1 MVASPHIVVLGAG
14 SVGCY
19 VGGAWLAAGLD
30 VTFIGREAIAADV
43 AGHGLSL
50 SDESGWKTRLP
61 PEAVKFFTKPVAL
74 GRADIVLLTV
84 KSPATA
90 EAAQQIARHAKRE
103 PVVISFQN
111 GVSNVETLETLLPKL
126 KIVQGLVPFNVAYL
140 GEGRW
145 HKGVSGDL
153 FVEDAAVTKAL
164 ADRIGD
170 RAGRLQLRSDMA
182 SAAWGKLLLNL
193 NNAVNALSGKTLLEE
208 LSQRD
213 YRRILAA
220 SMVEALEIMKLA
232 GIRPAQLGPIPPNL
246 LPHAIGAPDI
256 VFRNLLL
263 KVMKIDATARTS
275 MFDDLAAGRQTE
287 IDYLNG
293 EVVKLARS
301 LRRRA
306 PVNERLVELV
316 KQREAGI
323 ERLWSAAELREY
335 VLERHPGAA
344 GFGY

>member
-1 MVASPHIVVLGAG
+1 MAASLHIVVLGAG

-19 VGGAWLAAGLD
+19 IGGAWLAAGMN
-30 VTFIGREAIAADV
+30 VSFIGREAIAADIG
-43 AGHGLSL
+43 GHGLSL
-50 SDESGWKTRLP
+50 SDESGWKTHLP
-61 PEAVKFFTKPVAL
+61 VEAVPFSTKPAAL

-90 EAAQQIARHAKRE
+90 EAARQIARHAKRR
-103 PVVISFQN
+103 PTVISFQN
-111 GVSNVETLETLLPKL
+111 GVSNVETLKTLLPKL
-126 KIVQGLVPFNVAYL
+126 EIVQGLVPFNVAYL
-140 GEGRW
+140 GEGQW

-153 FVEDAAVTKAL
+153 FVEDTAITTDL
-164 ADRIGD
+164 AERIGD
-170 RAGRLQLRSDMA
+170 RPGRLQLRSDMA

-193 NNAVNALSGKTLLEE
+193 NNAVNALSGRTLLEE

-213 YRRILAA
+213 YRRVLAA
-220 SMVEALEIMKLA
+220 SMVEALEILKAA
-232 GIRPAQLGPIPPNL
+232 GIRPAKLGPLPPDL

-263 KVMKIDATARTS
+263 KVMKIDAKARTS
-275 MFDDLAAGRQTE
+275 MLDDLLAGRQTE
-287 IDYLNG
+287 VDYLNG
-293 EVVKLARS
+293 EVVKLAMS
-301 LRRRA
+301 MRRRA
-306 PVNERLVELV
+306 PVNERLVDLV

-335 VLERHPGAA
+335 VLERHRGAA